1 MHQEAVKTMS
11 ERDTT
16 RAWIVS
22 PVGVLVALTL
32 LVVVV
37 ALTTTLIR
45 VRISEIPPE
54 LCRIRIRE
62 LVKLALVYAHENGG
76 FLPIGEGVS
85 PRAHDS
91 LNVLARFLNLRG
103 KVSPENFVCPCWD
116 GDVAVRRTDGTFV
129 LTDRTCGFAWI
140 DHLANV
146 SDGRFPIMSEKH
158 RCRGGEGLLVGLSD
172 GSVEL
177 FTEAQLGAN
186 GLPAGLTR

>member
-1 MHQEAVKTMS
+1 LHQEAVKTMS

-91 LNVLARFLNLRG
+91 LNVLARFLNLRRRI
-103 KVSPENFVCPCWD
+103 SFVRAGTVMSQCD
-116 GDVAVRRTDGTFV
+116 ALMARLFLRTGRAVLHG
-129 LTDRTCGFAWI
+129 
-140 DHLANV
+140 
-146 SDGRFPIMSEKH
+146 
-158 RCRGGEGLLVGLSD
+158 
-172 GSVEL
+172 
-177 FTEAQLGAN
+177 
-186 GLPAGLTR
+186 